1 MEQRS
6 SRIRGEM
13 ARRLWSIAFGLV
25 ILGAAWWLLKLD
37 IVVTGVIAS
46 LIILSGAFRPVY
58 GNFVGAAG
66 FFGLAALIYFYYGA
80 DRPVPIL
87 LTIVGAVF
95 LGSAV
100 LQASKARRT
109 FAGT

>member
-6 SRIRGEM
+6 SRVRGDL
-13 ARRLWSIAFGLV
+13 ARRLWSIAFGLL
-25 ILGAAWWLLKLD
+25 ILGAAWQLLKLD
-37 IVVTGVIAS
+37 SVVTGVIAS
-46 LIILSGAFRPVY
+46 LIILSGALRPLW

-80 DRPVPIL
+80 GPQVPIL

-100 LQASKARRT
+100 LQASKARGT
-109 FAGT
+109 YAGA